1 MRVTKTVKEY
11 ITKKVSEKYKDRIT
25 AIDLEYKVKKE
36 EVNAKLKSFAEEC
49 NKKAWE
55 IVKDNCDTWN
65 FTSVRNWDKDLLI
78 SYYEVYDK
86 KTEDR
91 YYQEKRNLDKEMQ
104 EKINDII
111 VELELGGNK
120 ETLEKML
127 AEI

>member
-1 MRVTKTVKEY
+1 MLWLSV
-11 ITKKVSEKYKDRIT
+11 
-25 AIDLEYKVKKE
+25 L
-36 EVNAKLKSFAEEC
+36 
-49 NKKAWE
+49 
-55 IVKDNCDTWN
+55 WN
-65 FTSVRNWDKDLLI
+65 FTNVRTWDKNLLI

-86 KTEDR
+86 EAEDR
-91 YYQEKRNLDKEMQ
+91 YYQEKRNLEKEMQ

>member
-1 MRVTKTVKEY
+1 MRVTKTVREY
-11 ITKKVSEKYKDRIT
+11 ITKKVVEKYKDRIT
-25 AIDLEYKVKKE
+25 AIDLDYKVKKE
-36 EVNAKLKSFAEEC
+36 EVHKKLKSFADEC

-55 IVKDNCDTWN
+55 IVKDNCNTWN
-65 FTSVRNWDKDLLI
+65 FTTTKSWDKDILI
-78 SYYEVYDK
+78 TYYNVYDK
-86 KTEDR
+86 EAEDAH
-91 YYQEKRNLDKEMQ
+91 YQEKRNLEKEMQ